1 MLGKISSNGFIP
13 KQRVYASTRDTAS
26 SSTTAVPPENVLF
39 KRKDAPV
46 RYVENDI
53 YFADQRQSIIGLPD
67 SDLLKAIHS
76 YTSDFYG
83 RAVPDGRKNWKS
95 LDETAL
101 LALGILM
108 EEASRETL
116 GSTGDLAITEGQEVK
131 EKLENSRKSPVP
143 DRQRSG
149 SSTRRAKKRRI
160 AG

>member
-1 MLGKISSNGFIP
+1 MTGKISSNGFIP

-46 RYVENDI
+46 RHVENDF
-53 YFADQRQSIIGLPD
+53 YFANERQSTVGLPD
-67 SDLLKAIHS
+67 SDLLKAIHT
-76 YTSDFYG
+76 YTSDFYDH
-83 RAVPDGRKNWKS
+83 ALPDGKKNWKS

-108 EEASRETL
+108 EEAMRETL

-131 EKLENSRKSPVP
+131 ENLEKSGKSFDSNRSRSA
-143 DRQRSG
+143 
-149 SSTRRAKKRRI
+149 SSTRRSKKRRM